1 MILTTQEIQNNLI
14 QNAYHRELEIYTY
27 QVNIDNYT
35 AMLTQ
40 LPQGDWDSDIEQY
53 KMTSIIDMPA
63 AVTDADVER
72 VSSFQYRDQLRKV
85 LRTEKAEQS
94 KSIHILNAFK
104 SQITGDY
111 DQLIATY
118 KQSVV

>member
-1 MILTTQEIQNNLI
+1 MYNTCLSTN
-14 QNAYHRELEIYTY
+14 
-27 QVNIDNYT
+27 
-35 AMLTQ
+35 
-40 LPQGDWDSDIEQY
+40 
-53 KMTSIIDMPA
+53 IIDIPE

-72 VSSFQYRDQLRKV
+72 ISSFQYRDQLRKV

-111 DQLIATY
+111 DQLVASY
-118 KQSVV
+118 KQSLV